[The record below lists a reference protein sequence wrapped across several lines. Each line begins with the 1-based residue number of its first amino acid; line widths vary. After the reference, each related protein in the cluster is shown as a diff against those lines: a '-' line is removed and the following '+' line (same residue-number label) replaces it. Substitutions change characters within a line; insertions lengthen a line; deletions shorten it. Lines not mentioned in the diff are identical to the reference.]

1 MNKIFIIILHT
12 TPELPITQLESH
24 TMLRNVIT
32 ELIQSSST
40 EVYKNTIHIL
50 CKEKDTSNL
59 RETLRIFSDSISF
72 KFLEG
77 SYTEFDTM
85 NHHLNTHVQRAAV
98 SSDVEYLLVIS
109 GALPIFSNRVFSD
122 YIDWE
127 SDINMG
133 FSQDQNSSMILF
145 KQNFTPFFFKL
156 SDSSIKTGIRSLTL
170 FKQYKRQVNIMKES
184 HFFELD
190 KNKEDIFT
198 TIKET
203 LNGNKNIHQTELYRL
218 LVDV

>member
-1 MNKIFIIILHT
+1 LNKIFIIILHT
-12 TPELPITQLESH
+12 SPVLPITQLESH
-24 TMLRNVIT
+24 TMFRNVIT
-32 ELIQSSST
+32 ELLQSSSI

-50 CKEKDTSNL
+50 CKEKEASSL
-59 RETLRIFSDSISF
+59 RETLRIFSDTISF
-72 KFLEG
+72 KFLDG
-77 SYTEFDTM
+77 SYTDFDTM

-98 SSDVEYLLVIS
+98 SSDVDYLLVIS

-122 YIDWE
+122 SIDWE

-156 SDSSIKTGIRSLTL
+156 TDSSIKTGLRSLTL

-190 KNKEDIFT
+190 KNNKDNYT
-198 TIKET
+198 SIKET
-203 LNGNKNIHQTELYRL
+203 LQGNKNTHQTELYRL
-218 LVDV
+218 LGDV